1 VARRFKS
8 LPALS
13 YLVQLRKVL
22 RNVSA
27 PLLPTCRLEEVGFR
41 ILSLPEPPRA
51 ALDVFVLTIFLEFW
65 IIGMPFLESVYTV
78 FEYSNLQVGFADL
91 A

>member
-1 VARRFKS
+1 M
-8 LPALS
+8 
-13 YLVQLRKVL
+13 VQLRKVL

-27 PLLPTCRLEEVGFR
+27 SFSPTSCLAPKVGFH
-41 ILSLPEPPRA
+41 ILSLPEPPLA
-51 ALDVFVLTIFLEFW
+51 PLDVFVLTIFLEYW
-65 IIGMPFLESVYTV
+65 IIGTPFLQGVYTV